1 MVASVL
7 MIVLGSFAVAADSA
21 PWKIAMEPTGKVK
34 ANFPSNVSVRIQDE
48 KDKPV
53 TDAEVEI
60 VLTMVEMDHG
70 EFKTPAKMTKPGVYE
85 GAPNFFMVGK
95 WNITVRAK
103 KGDQSATKVF
113 PYEVKE

>member
-1 MVASVL
+1 MM
-7 MIVLGSFAVAADSA
+7 MIPGTSAVAAEPA
-21 PWKIAMEPTGKVK
+21 QWKIAMVPVGNVK
-34 ANFPSNVSVRIQDE
+34 ANFPSNVSVSIQDE
-48 KDKPV
+48 KNKPV

-95 WNITVRAK
+95 WNVTVRAK
-103 KGDQSATKVF
+103 KGDKSATKVF
-113 PYEVKE
+113 SYEVKE

>member
-1 MVASVL
+1 MVALL
-7 MIVLGSFAVAADSA
+7 MILPGTSAIAADSA
-21 PWKIAMEPTGKVK
+21 PWKIAMEPAGKVK

-48 KDKPV
+48 KNKPV

-95 WNITVRAK
+95 WNVTVRAK